1 MRTIHVLLLILTL
14 SQMAPPSEAESTP
27 VALWE
32 FNDSANPLT
41 ATVGVDLALEGEHQP
56 VAGVTPDDGAC
67 TIGEGS
73 FYRAQHGVVV
83 QPGQKRINAYTFVI
97 DFKTPVDTDSHAL
110 FQTNLAND
118 EDNDMEILNREGVLG
133 AGFVGYTSQSAF
145 TPGEWHRLIVCADLP
160 AGRYDVYL
168 NGTHAIHG
176 APQDIDRRYSLDP
189 EGVLFFAD
197 DEGDDAEVTVS
208 RIAIYDHAL
217 SDEDV
222 KSIAYLSPPS
232 PRNAASAFSGDVAQ
246 ITAKTGEAVSFTI
259 PVSDPEGDRI
269 RYRLYAGS
277 WKALTPWSD
286 LQSPD
291 EPVSASHVFH
301 AAGRYPVSIEI
312 RDEYGAETSPQ
323 LCATVAVT
331 GDPTVE
337 FLTPP
342 YLMSVAQDGITIMWE
357 ANDALNGA
365 VNIEGLEH
373 PHTASCEPS
382 GFGTYIYKAEL
393 TGLKPGTDYTATV
406 ELTQDG
412 LSDFHLAQSIQFT
425 TAPPEAV
432 PFTFSVWSDS
442 QGHNHG
448 AHEADIYEPTNSMF
462 DHMVAQDVAFGVAC
476 GDMAEDGGA
485 YEDTRNYFLN
495 RVSKHLGVHKPFFV
509 AWGNHDDYR
518 DAALRKFASFPK
530 RDVPGYTNS
539 YGSYSFDY
547 AGCHFVCIDYATQWP
562 DIFHWVEQDL
572 KANQDAK
579 FTFLF
584 IHEPPYCELWIDGE
598 STMRAQLVPLLE
610 RYGVDA
616 VFSGH
621 THEYERG
628 YLNGVHYCITGGG
641 SWLDHGE
648 PVVKDWPHMTVGG
661 AQDIPGFKNGLVNEY
676 VRVSVGEDSW
686 KAETIG
692 FKPDG
697 TEIGVIDTF
706 SSDDPP
712 AVDERAGKP
721 VVHTVLF
728 WLSHEL
734 TDDQVAAL
742 LAGLENLR
750 TIDGVE
756 ALHYGRPL
764 AANRPIE
771 DDSYS
776 FGVTLVFRDEAA
788 LESYLPDPVH
798 QAFVKEFSP
807 YWTRAQVYDFRQE

>member
-1 MRTIHVLLLILTL
+1 MRTIVPLVLL
-14 SQMAPPSEAESTP
+14 STFAFIPASANADPEP

-32 FNDSANPLT
+32 FDTANPLK
-41 ATVGVDLALEGEHQP
+41 AAIGADLTLQGDHQP
-56 VAGVTPDDGAC
+56 VAGVNEADGAC
-67 TIGEGS
+67 TIGDGS
-73 FYRAQHGVVV
+73 FYKAQHGIAV
-83 QPGQKRINAYTFVI
+83 QPGQKRVNAYTFVV

-118 EDNDMEILNREGVLG
+118 DDNDMETLNREGVLG
-133 AGFVGYTSQSAF
+133 AGFVGFSSQWAF

-160 AGRYDVYL
+160 SGRYDVYL
-168 NGTHAIHG
+168 NGKHAIHG
-176 APQDIDRRYSLDP
+176 APQDLDRRYSLDP

-217 SDEDV
+217 SAKEV
-222 KSIAYLSPPS
+222 MSIAYLTPPD
-232 PRNAASAFSGDVAQ
+232 PKNTASAFEGNVAE
-246 ITAKTGEAVSFTI
+246 IAVKTGEPVSFTI

-277 WKALTPWSD
+277 WKALTPWSE
-286 LQSPD
+286 LQSSD
-291 EPVSASHVFH
+291 EPISASHVFH

-323 LCATVAVT
+323 LCATVEVS
-331 GDPTVE
+331 GDPSAE
-337 FLTPP
+337 FVTPP

-357 ANDALNGA
+357 ANDALNGT
-365 VNIEGLEH
+365 VQIDGK
-373 PHTASCEPS
+373 PHSATCEPS
-382 GFGTYIYKAEL
+382 GFGTYIYKTEL

-406 ELTQDG
+406 DLTQDG
-412 LSDFHLAQSIQFT
+412 LSDFDLTQSVQFT
-425 TAPPEAV
+425 TSPAEAD

-442 QGHNHG
+442 QGHNRG
-448 AHEADIYEPTNSMF
+448 AYEADIYEPTNRMF

-495 RVSKHLGVHKPFFV
+495 RVSVHLGAHKPFFV

-547 AGCHFVCIDYATQWP
+547 SGCHFVCIDYATQWP

-572 KANQDAK
+572 KAHQDAK
-579 FTFLF
+579 FTFFF

-610 RYGVDA
+610 RYSVDA

-628 YLNGVHYCITGGG
+628 YRNGVYYCITGGA

-686 KAETIG
+686 KAEAIG
-692 FKPDG
+692 FTADG

-712 AVDERAGKP
+712 AKDERADQP

-734 TDDQVAAL
+734 TDEQVAAL
-742 LAGLENLR
+742 IDGLETLR
-750 TIDGVE
+750 AIDGVE

-771 DDSYS
+771 DDSYA

-807 YWTRAQVYDFRQE
+807 YWIRAQVYDFRQE

>member
-1 MRTIHVLLLILTL
+1 MIHVLLLLLIL
-14 SQMAPPSEAESTP
+14 SQMAPPSGAEAAP

-32 FNDSANPLT
+32 FNDNANLLR
-41 ATVGVDLALEGEHQP
+41 ATVGVDLALEGEHQA
-56 VAGVTPDDGAC
+56 VAGVTPDDGAR

-73 FYRAQHGVVV
+73 FYRASHGISA
-83 QPGQKRINAYTFVI
+83 QPGQKRINAYSFVI
-97 DFKTPVDTDSHAL
+97 DFKTPVDTHSHAL
-110 FQTNLAND
+110 FQTSLAND
-118 EDNDMEILNREGVLG
+118 DDNDFETLNREGVVG
-133 AGFVGYTSQSAF
+133 AGFVGFSPQWAF
-145 TPGEWHRLIVCADLP
+145 KPGEWCRLIVCADLL

-168 NGTHAIHG
+168 NGDHVIHG
-176 APQDIDRRYSLDP
+176 APQDLDGRYSLDP

-208 RIAIYDHAL
+208 RIAVYDHAL
-217 SDEDV
+217 KGDDV
-222 KSIAYLSPPS
+222 KQIAYIKPPH
-232 PRNAASAFSGDVAQ
+232 PDNSAVAYEGDVAQ
-246 ITAKTGEAVSFTI
+246 LSAKTGDPVAFTI

-291 EPVSASHVFH
+291 EPVTASHVFH

-312 RDEYGAETSPQ
+312 RDEYGAETAPQ
-323 LCATVAVT
+323 LCATVEVT
-331 GDPTVE
+331 GEPTAE

-342 YLMSVAQDGITIMWE
+342 YLMSVRQDGITIMWE
-357 ANDALNGA
+357 ANDALNGT
-365 VNIEGLEH
+365 VHVEGIEY
-373 PHTASCEPS
+373 PVTASCDPS
-382 GFGTYIYKAEL
+382 GYGTYIYKAEF
-393 TGLKPGTDYTATV
+393 TGLKPATGYDASV

-412 LSDFHLAQSIQFT
+412 LGGLRLEERIRFT
-425 TAPPEAV
+425 TAPAEAV

-462 DHMVAQDVAFGVAC
+462 DHMVAADVAFGVAC

-495 RVSKHLGVHKPFFV
+495 RVSRHLGAEKPFFI

-518 DAALRKFASFPK
+518 NAALRTFASFPH
-530 RDVPGYTNS
+530 RDVPGYDAS

-572 KANQDAK
+572 KANQDVK
-579 FTFLF
+579 FTFFF
-584 IHEPPYCELWIDGE
+584 IHEPPFCELWIDGE

-628 YLNGVHYCITGGG
+628 YLNGVYYCITGGG

-648 PVVKDWPHMTVGG
+648 PVAKDWPHMTVGG
-661 AQDIPGFKNGLVNEY
+661 AQDIPGFTNGLVNEY

-697 TEIGVIDTF
+697 TEIGVIDSF
-706 SSDDPP
+706 SSDDLP
-712 AVDERAGKP
+712 AADERADNP
-721 VVHTVLF
+721 VVHTVFF

-734 TDDQVAAL
+734 TDEQVAAL
-742 LAGLENLR
+742 IDGLETLR

-756 ALHYGRPL
+756 SLHYGRPL
-764 AANRPIE
+764 AADRPIE
-771 DDSYS
+771 DDSYT

-788 LESYLPDPVH
+788 LESYLPDPTH

-807 YWTRAQVYDFRQE
+807 YWTRVQVYDYRQE

>member
-1 MRTIHVLLLILTL
+1 MRMIHVLLLLLIL
-14 SQMAPPSEAESTP
+14 SQMAPPSGAEPAP

-32 FNDSANPLT
+32 FNDSATPLM

-56 VAGVTPDDGAC
+56 TTGVTPDDGAC

-73 FYRAQHGVVV
+73 FYRAQHGIVV
-83 QPGQKRINAYTFVI
+83 QPGQKRINAYTFAI
-97 DFKTPVDTDSHAL
+97 DFKTPVDTHSHAV

-118 EDNDMEILNREGVLG
+118 DDNDFETLNREGVIG
-133 AGFVGYTSQSAF
+133 AGFVGFSPQWAF
-145 TPGEWHRLIVCADLP
+145 KPGEWHRLIVCADLVI
-160 AGRYDVYL
+160 GRFDVYL
-168 NGTHAIHG
+168 NGAHVIHG
-176 APQDIDRRYSLDP
+176 APQDVDRRYSLDP
-189 EGVLFFAD
+189 GGILFFAD
-197 DEGDDAEVTVS
+197 DGGDDAEVTVS

-217 SDEDV
+217 SAEDV
-222 KSIAYLSPPS
+222 KSVAYLTPPD
-232 PRNAASAFSGDVAQ
+232 PQNAASAFSGDVTQ
-246 ITAKTGEAVSFTI
+246 ITAKTGESVSFTI

-291 EPVSASHVFH
+291 QPVTASHIFH

-323 LCATVAVT
+323 LCATVEVT
-331 GDPTVE
+331 GEPTVE

-357 ANDALNGA
+357 ANDALNGT
-365 VNIEGLEH
+365 VHIDGQ
-373 PHTASCEPS
+373 PHAASCEPS
-382 GFGTYIYKAEL
+382 GFGTYIYKVEL
-393 TGLKPGTDYTATV
+393 TGLKPGTDYTASV

-412 LSDFHLAQSIQFT
+412 LSDFHLAQTIQFT
-425 TAPPEAV
+425 TAPGEAV

-476 GDMAEDGGA
+476 GDMAEDGGG

-495 RVSKHLGVHKPFFV
+495 RVSKHLGAHKPFFV

-518 DAALRKFASFPK
+518 DAALRKFASFPQL
-530 RDVPGYTNS
+530 DVPDYGPS

-628 YLNGVHYCITGGG
+628 YRNGVHYCITGGG

-661 AQDIPGFKNGLVNEY
+661 AQDIPGYKHGLVNEY

-686 KAETIG
+686 KAEAIA
-692 FKPDG
+692 FQPDG

-706 SSDDPP
+706 SSDVPP
-712 AVDERAGKP
+712 ANDERTDQP

-734 TDDQVAAL
+734 TDEQIAAL
-742 LAGLENLR
+742 IDGLETLR
-750 TIDGVE
+750 SIDGVE

-764 AANRPIE
+764 AAHRPIE

-776 FGVTLVFRDEAA
+776 FGVTLVFRDKAA

-807 YWTRAQVYDFRQE
+807 YWTNAQVYDFRQE